1 MNKDEL
7 DKILEL
13 HKKWLNDE
21 PDGKEANLSNADLS
35 NANLFNANL
44 RFADLSFA
52 DLSNANLSNAD
63 LRFAHLNNADL
74 RFANLYLANLRHS
87 DLHNSD
93 LRFADLSNANLCNA
107 KLSGAKLDGVIYDE
121 STAFF
126 ALQCPEEGSF
136 VGWKKC
142 LDDTIVKLLIPEDA
156 KRSSATTRKCRCDKA
171 RVLEIWDENG
181 EPIQKARSSRSPNFV
196 YRVGE
201 TVSVPDFDEDR
212 RHECAPGI
220 HFFITRREAEL
231 YD

>member
-1 MNKDEL
+1 MTQAEL
-7 DKILEL
+7 NKILEL
-13 HKKWLNDE
+13 HRKWLNDE
-21 PDGKEANLSNADLS
+21 PDGKKANLSNPNLSNADLS
-35 NANLFNANL
+35 NANL
-44 RFADLSFA
+44 
-52 DLSNANLSNAD
+52 
-63 LRFAHLNNADL
+63 
-74 RFANLYLANLRHS
+74 
-87 DLHNSD
+87 
-93 LRFADLSNANLCNA
+93 SNANLCNANLFFANLSDA

-121 STAFF
+121 NTAFF

-181 EPIQKARSSRSPNFV
+181 GPIQKARSSRNPNFV

-212 RHECAPGI
+212 WHECAPGI

>member
-1 MNKDEL
+1 MNQTEL
-7 DKILEL
+7 NKILDL
-13 HKKWLNDE
+13 HRKWLHND
-21 PDGKEANLSNADLS
+21 PCGVKADFRHS
-35 NANLFNANL
+35 
-44 RFADLSFA
+44 
-52 DLSNANLSNAD
+52 D
-63 LRFAHLNNADL
+63 LRNSDLRYSDL
-74 RFANLYLANLRHS
+74 RFANLY
-87 DLHNSD
+87 
-93 LRFADLSNANLCNA
+93 NA

-121 STAFF
+121 NTAFF

-142 LDDTIVKLLIPEDA
+142 LYNTIVKLLIPEDA

-181 EPIQKARSSRSPNFV
+181 EPIQEARSSRNPNFV

-201 TVSVPDFDEDR
+201 TVSVPDFCEDR
-212 RHECAPGI
+212 WKECAPGI

>member
-1 MNKDEL
+1 MTQVELNKT
-7 DKILEL
+7 LEL

-21 PDGKEANLSNADLS
+21 PNGKKADLR
-35 NANLFNANL
+35 LTNL
-44 RFADLSFA
+44 RLAD
-52 DLSNANLSNAD
+52 LSNAD
-63 LRFAHLNNADL
+63 LR
-74 RFANLYLANLRHS
+74 LANLC
-87 DLHNSD
+87 D
-93 LRFADLSNANLCNA
+93 A

-121 STAFF
+121 NTAFF

-181 EPIQKARSSRSPNFV
+181 EPIQEARSSRNPNFV

-201 TVSVPDFDEDR
+201 AVSVPDFCEDR
-212 RHECAPGI
+212 WKECAAGI

>member
-1 MNKDEL
+1 MNQTEL
-7 DKILEL
+7 NKILDL
-13 HKKWLNDE
+13 HRKWLHGDPCGVKADFRNSDLRYS
-21 PDGKEANLSNADLS
+21 DLRYSDLRYSDLRHSDLRYSDLS
-35 NANLFNANL
+35 NANLYEAE
-44 RFADLSFA
+44 
-52 DLSNANLSNAD
+52 
-63 LRFAHLNNADL
+63 
-74 RFANLYLANLRHS
+74 
-87 DLHNSD
+87 
-93 LRFADLSNANLCNA
+93 
-107 KLSGAKLDGVIYDE
+107 LSGAKLDGVIYDE
-121 STAFF
+121 NTAFF

-142 LDDTIVKLLIPEDA
+142 PDDTIVKLLIPEDA

-181 EPIQKARSSRSPNFV
+181 EPIQEVRSSRNPNFV

-212 RHECAPGI
+212 WHECAPGI

>member
-1 MNKDEL
+1 MNQTEL
-7 DKILEL
+7 NKILDL
-13 HKKWLNDE
+13 HRKWLHDD
-21 PDGKEANLSNADLS
+21 PFGVKADFRNS
-35 NANLFNANL
+35 
-44 RFADLSFA
+44 
-52 DLSNANLSNAD
+52 D
-63 LRFAHLNNADL
+63 LRNSDL
-74 RFANLYLANLRHS
+74 RYSDLRNSDLRYSDLRYSDFRNSDLRYSDLRHS
-87 DLHNSD
+87 DLRYSD
-93 LRFADLSNANLCNA
+93 LRFANLCNA
-107 KLSGAKLDGVIYDE
+107 KLSGAKLDGVIYDG

-181 EPIQKARSSRSPNFV
+181 EPIQEARSSYSPSFI
-196 YRVGE
+196 YRIGE
-201 TVSVPDFDEDR
+201 TVCVPDFDEDR
-212 RHECAPGI
+212 WHECAPGI

>member
-1 MNKDEL
+1 MNQTEL
-7 DKILEL
+7 NKILEL
-13 HKKWLNDE
+13 HKKWLKNDSCGVKA
-21 PDGKEANLSNADLS
+21 DLCNSDLRHSNLRFADLRFADLRNSDLRNADLS
-35 NANLFNANL
+35 NA
-44 RFADLSFA
+44 DLC
-52 DLSNANLSNAD
+52 NT
-63 LRFAHLNNADL
+63 
-74 RFANLYLANLRHS
+74 
-87 DLHNSD
+87 
-93 LRFADLSNANLCNA
+93 NLCNTNLCDA

-121 STAFF
+121 NTAFF

-181 EPIQKARSSRSPNFV
+181 EPIQEARSSYSPSFV
-196 YRVGE
+196 YRIGE
-201 TVSVPDFDEDR
+201 TVCVPDFDEDR
-212 RHECAPGI
+212 WHECAPGI

>member
-1 MNKDEL
+1 MNQTEL
-7 DKILEL
+7 NKILDL
-13 HKKWLNDE
+13 HRKWLHDE
-21 PDGKEANLSNADLS
+21 PDGK
-35 NANLFNANL
+35 
-44 RFADLSFA
+44 
-52 DLSNANLSNAD
+52 NANLSNAD
-63 LRFAHLNNADL
+63 LRFTNLSN
-74 RFANLYLANLRHS
+74 ANLSNANLGNANLR
-87 DLHNSD
+87 
-93 LRFADLSNANLCNA
+93 FTDLSNANLSNANLSNANLCEA

-121 STAFF
+121 NTAFF

-142 LDDTIVKLLIPEDA
+142 PDDTIVKLLIPEDA

-181 EPIQKARSSRSPNFV
+181 EPIQEVRSSRSPNFV

-212 RHECAPGI
+212 WHECAPGI